1 MSKSTFKEFDLFSIF
16 SPIWES
22 RGSKNDFLQLC
33 HILSCNTSKCADFLS
48 EKQRMGVFVKIFH
61 FWPILCP
68 FLAKL
73 SPKVTFSLKHGAFL
87 LVGTIWDLRLQMGL
101 VGILASTYKVVMCQ
115 NLHFSAQN
123 GLRTL
128 QFEILEIWIWAV
140 MVPFLVGTLRY
151 LGMKIVLFGL
161 L

>member
-1 MSKSTFKEFDLFSIF
+1 MSKGTFKEFDLFSIF

-22 RGSKNDFLQLC
+22 RGSKIDFLQLC

-73 SPKVTFSLKHGAFL
+73 SPKVTFSLKHGAFFT
-87 LVGTIWDLRLQMGL
+87 GRYHMGFKNTD
-101 VGILASTYKVVMCQ
+101 GFGGDIGKHIQSCVVSE
-115 NLHFSAQN
+115 FA
-123 GLRTL
+123 
-128 QFEILEIWIWAV
+128 F
-140 MVPFLVGTLRY
+140 
-151 LGMKIVLFGL
+151 
-161 L
+161 